1 MGDADDTLRFGSYT
15 LHRVQGLTCGTNEVR
30 VTQKALRVLWALAR
44 RAGDTVT
51 KEELF
56 REVWPDVAV
65 GDAALTTCIRELRAA
80 FRDDAR
86 RPSFIETRHR
96 QGFRFVAPTRSAQE
110 HASKRLAAQLPPPG
124 LCVGRERELEVL
136 QSTLQTARAGSR
148 QLVVLAGEAGIGKTT
163 LLRTFVDGLNGDEA
177 AAVTGATCADAAG
190 GCEPYRP
197 LLDSVS
203 MLCTRSSSD
212 RGSMMLRRYAPSWWL
227 QFPAF
232 HEVADGPNA
241 PPGSVTSTRMSRE
254 LSDYIE
260 ALADTHTVLLW
271 IDDLQW
277 GDAATLDW
285 LASFMARVHAAR
297 VMILVALRSDR
308 QTRAHDVLAQL
319 QARPSCRGVTL
330 PGLDLS
336 AVADLVRHQRGDGPD
351 VMVLASQLHTRTEGH
366 ALFVSLLAEELTPVV
381 SSSGRRSMTATA
393 TDRGGRAVAPGPVPE
408 RLRDAIDAQ
417 IAYLDAN
424 EVELLEI
431 ASLIVGAEWPAALVA
446 AAADRPVLEVEQALK
461 RMSRRWTFVR
471 HTGSARWPD
480 GTASETFAFRHALHR
495 GALREQIGAHRAA
508 ILHAR
513 IGHRL
518 EAAFGARARELAL
531 PLALHFEE
539 AAQGGK
545 AIAYLLEAASAAN
558 RVGAVS
564 DAAHHLSHAIAVL
577 DSEPPSRERDEREAE
592 LQVRL
597 GAALMAARGWG
608 ASEAERA
615 FVRALELYGGSQD
628 SLSRF
633 SVYWGLWL
641 FRWGRGELLE
651 AQALVERLAQV
662 GSGSTDPMLR
672 LQVLHARWATSS
684 SLGDLEQSLA
694 YANTGWA
701 VWREGVGDEGMLAY
715 GNHHAGVC
723 ARGFG
728 ARALAMLGE
737 SDLARRAADE
747 AVTTARRFSHP
758 FTMAIGLILAGMAY
772 QTLND
777 EETTRRLA
785 EDAEAVSVEHGFTLM
800 LAWARALKGWAVRNR
815 SAAKAL
821 EIAREAVTGAVA
833 TGSRQFHTWLLGVL
847 AETQLAAGLVE
858 DGWNTVD
865 EAIAYADMTGER
877 FYVGQLHRI
886 RDELTARA
894 RLS

>member
-1 MGDADDTLRFGSYT
+1 MSDAGDTLRFGSYT
-15 LHRVQGLTCGTNEVR
+15 LHRVQGLMHGTQEVR

-51 KEELF
+51 KDELF

-65 GDAALTTCIRELRAA
+65 SDAALTTCVRELRAA

-96 QGFRFVAPTRSAQE
+96 QGFRFIAPTRIAQDHGSA
-110 HASKRLAAQLPPPG
+110 RLAARLPSPA

-136 QSTLQTARAGSR
+136 RSTLETARAGAR

-163 LLRTFVDGLNGDEA
+163 LLRTFVDGLNGDETA
-177 AAVTGATCADAAG
+177 VVTGATCAEASG
-190 GCEPYRP
+190 GGEPYRP

-203 MLCTRSSSD
+203 MLCTRSGSD
-212 RGSMMLRRYAPSWWL
+212 RGSTMLRRYAPSWWL
-227 QFPAF
+227 QFPALTQVT
-232 HEVADGPNA
+232 ERPDP
-241 PPGSVTSTRMSRE
+241 PPGNVTSTRMSRE

-260 ALADTHTVLLW
+260 ALARTQTVLLW

-285 LASFMARVHAAR
+285 LSSFMARAHAAR
-297 VMILVALRSDR
+297 VMILVAVRSDR
-308 QTRAHDVLAQL
+308 QTPVHDVLAQL
-319 QARPSCRGVTL
+319 QTKSSCRAMTL

-336 AVADLVRHQRGDGPD
+336 AVAHLVRHQRGDGPD
-351 VMVLASQLHTRTEGH
+351 VIVLASQLHARTEGH
-366 ALFVSLLAEELTPVV
+366 TLFVSLLAEELTRVEG
-381 SSSGRRSMTATA
+381 SSDRQSMTAPA
-393 TDRGGRAVAPGPVPE
+393 PDRGGPPVAPGPMPE

-417 IAYLDAN
+417 IACLDAN
-424 EVELLEI
+424 EVELLQI

-446 AAADRPVLEVEQALK
+446 AAAERPVLEVEQTLK

-471 HTGSARWPD
+471 HAGSTRWPD

-495 GALREQIGAHRAA
+495 AALRERIGAHRAA
-508 ILHAR
+508 FLHAR
-513 IGHRL
+513 IGNRL
-518 EAAFGARARELAL
+518 EAAFGVRARELAL
-531 PLALHFEE
+531 PLSLHFEE
-539 AAQGGK
+539 AAQRGK
-545 AIAYLLEAASAAN
+545 AIAYLLAAASAAN

-564 DAAHHLSHAIAVL
+564 DAAQHLSHAIAVL
-577 DSEPPSRERDEREAE
+577 GTEPPSQERDEREAE

-608 ASEAERA
+608 ASEGERA
-615 FVRALELYGGSQD
+615 FVRALELCGTSQD

-641 FRWGRGELLE
+641 FRWGRGEPLE
-651 AQALVERLAQV
+651 AQALVDRLAQV
-662 GSGSTDPMLR
+662 AGGSTDPMLR

-684 SLGDLEQSLA
+684 SLGDLELSLG
-694 YANTGWA
+694 YANEGWA
-701 VWREGVGDEGMLAY
+701 LCGGGVGEEGMLAY

-737 SDLARRAADE
+737 CDEARRAADE
-747 AVTTARRFSHP
+747 AVATARRFSHP

-800 LAWARALKGWAVRNR
+800 LAWALALKGWAARNR
-815 SAAKAL
+815 SAPEAL
-821 EIAREAVTGAVA
+821 EIAQGAVTSAVA

-847 AETQLAAGLVE
+847 AETQLAAGLVD
-858 DGWNTVD
+858 DGLNTVD
-865 EAIAYADMTGER
+865 EALAYAGTTGER

-886 RDELTARA
+886 RDELAARA
-894 RLS
+894 R

>member
-1 MGDADDTLRFGSYT
+1 
-15 LHRVQGLTCGTNEVR
+15 
-30 VTQKALRVLWALAR
+30 
-44 RAGDTVT
+44 
-51 KEELF
+51 
-56 REVWPDVAV
+56 
-65 GDAALTTCIRELRAA
+65 
-80 FRDDAR
+80 
-86 RPSFIETRHR
+86 
-96 QGFRFVAPTRSAQE
+96 
-110 HASKRLAAQLPPPG
+110 
-124 LCVGRERELEVL
+124 
-136 QSTLQTARAGSR
+136 
-148 QLVVLAGEAGIGKTT
+148 
-163 LLRTFVDGLNGDEA
+163 
-177 AAVTGATCADAAG
+177 
-190 GCEPYRP
+190 
-197 LLDSVS
+197 
-203 MLCTRSSSD
+203 
-212 RGSMMLRRYAPSWWL
+212 
-227 QFPAF
+227 
-232 HEVADGPNA
+232 
-241 PPGSVTSTRMSRE
+241 MSRE

-260 ALADTHTVLLW
+260 ALARTRTVLLW

-285 LASFMARVHAAR
+285 LSSFMARSHAAR

-308 QTRAHDVLAQL
+308 QTPVHDVLAQL
-319 QARPSCRGVTL
+319 QTKPSCRGVTL

-351 VMVLASQLHTRTEGH
+351 VMVLASQLHARTEGH
-366 ALFVSLLAEELTPVV
+366 ALFVSLLAEELTPMEG
-381 SSSGRRSMTATA
+381 SSDRRSMTATA
-393 TDRGGRAVAPGPVPE
+393 PDRGGAAVAPGPVPE

-446 AAADRPVLEVEQALK
+446 AAAERPVLDVEQTLK

-495 GALREQIGAHRAA
+495 SALRERIGAHRTA

-513 IGHRL
+513 IGNRL

-539 AAQGGK
+539 AAQRGK

-564 DAAHHLSHAIAVL
+564 DAALHLSHAIAVL
-577 DSEPPSRERDEREAE
+577 GTEPPSRERDEREAE

-608 ASEAERA
+608 ASEGERA
-615 FVRALELYGGSQD
+615 FVRALELYGTSQD

-651 AQALVERLAQV
+651 AQALVDRLAQV
-662 GSGSTDPMLR
+662 SSGSTDRMLR

-684 SLGDLEQSLA
+684 SLGDVELSLT
-694 YANTGWA
+694 YSNEGWA
-701 VWREGVGDEGMLAY
+701 VCREGVGEEGMLAF

-737 SDLARRAADE
+737 PELARRAADE

-777 EETTRRLA
+777 EEATRRLA
-785 EDAEAVSVEHGFTLM
+785 EDAEAVSAEHGFTLM
-800 LAWARALKGWAVRNR
+800 LAWALALKGWALRNR

-821 EIAREAVTGAVA
+821 EIARDAVTSAVA

-847 AETQLAAGLVE
+847 AETQLAAGLAD
-858 DGWNTVD
+858 DGLKTVD
-865 EAIAYADMTGER
+865 EALAYADMTGER
-877 FYVGQLHRI
+877 FYVSQLHRI
-886 RDELTARA
+886 SDELAARG